1 MALGWSESVIKPS
14 RIPVR
19 DSSRPI
25 AAPSRG
31 RKAAR
36 LASPLSRIPV
46 REQRASSVIRR
57 PELAAT
63 APAAKPTA
71 TTSRARK
78 PYYPT
83 VGRGTKPC
91 NVRGLLMSRPK
102 PRPAVQVF
110 KEVVL
115 NLRWDQPEVDS
126 TPSLEVAKEVEYLGN
141 ALAGPRNRPSE
152 REMNSHFNRVK
163 WALRRQGVI
172 KVPRR
177 RQPIYLVPGGPYE
190 LGEKLVRGKHA
201 LTQYKYSS
209 HPTHGLNADPSE
221 TVFFNPGYYQEAYGA
236 IECHGF
242 VWFRDRRIASASITA
257 ESEVFSAA
265 EDLGSATG
273 PNGAVF
279 ISPSLLDEDLQP
291 EPADAPW
298 RIFSAD
304 IFGVAAPMSA
314 LVPAPV
320 PVQDPEQEGAPL
332 VAPKPHPV
340 TEREA
345 SLAPTG
351 EIAAA
356 PPKPAGAGS
365 DKVRALQERIW
376 QMKEAMRAAGR

>member
-1 MALGWSESVIKPS
+1 MALEWTESVVKPS

-19 DSSRPI
+19 DLSRSI

-63 APAAKPTA
+63 VPAAKLTA
-71 TTSRARK
+71 TASRARN

-83 VGRGTKPC
+83 VGRDTKPC
-91 NVRGLLMSRPK
+91 NVRGLLMSRSK

-126 TPSLEVAKEVEYLGN
+126 TPSLEVAREVEYLGN
-141 ALAGPRNRPSE
+141 ALAGPRHRPSD

-172 KVPRR
+172 KVPRG

-190 LGEKLVRGKHA
+190 LGEKLVRGKHP

-221 TVFFNPGYYQEAYGA
+221 TVFFNPDYCQEAGGE

-242 VWFRDRRIASASITA
+242 VWFRDRRIASVSITA

-265 EDLGSATG
+265 EDFGSATG
-273 PNGAVF
+273 PHEAVF
-279 ISPSLLDEDLQP
+279 VSPSLLDEGLQL

-298 RIFSAD
+298 RIFSSD
-304 IFGVAAPMSA
+304 IFGVAPPMSA
-314 LVPAPV
+314 LVPYPV
-320 PVQDPEQEGAPL
+320 PIQDPEKEGAPL
-332 VAPKPHPV
+332 VAPKPGPV

-345 SLAPTG
+345 SLTPAD

-356 PPKPAGAGS
+356 PAKPVGAGS
-365 DKVRALQERIW
+365 DKVRALQERIR
-376 QMKEAMRAAGR
+376 QMKEAMKAAER